1 MNIGEK
7 IKKLRTDKNLSQENI
22 YSNQSLVSQIEKGI
36 NNNPTEQTLKIMAD
50 KLDISLEEL
59 IDGTDWKVPHKLIKQ
74 SQLALS
80 ETECLVTIEDSG
92 QVIRKMKHYPRY
104 NETGDENKY
113 DPDTGYKLL
122 VECPECKRDIEKP
135 NQIFCMGCGE
145 ILLLIGRTRGWKVF
159 VREKYFW
166 DDGEEMNEKEAG
178 QFVWNSNMGIDN
190 PFGQAEGY
198 LETEYTKNIEINRFV
213 QNRLKYFLGE
223 LEKADRAMNA
233 NTMRFDDI
241 FENIIHNQQYK
252 KWFAQKADNFCWKD
266 DKQYFDIDKKP
277 IKKKKGKVLDVSGF
291 LVIEANKIKNKIIE
305 DWWLMHKFQLSYHRG
320 VQDELMRHELRLIK
334 LENEKEKSN
343 DEKLSEPKQKKEKN
357 S

>member
-145 ILLLIGRTRGWKVF
+145 ILLVLGRSTGMRLF
-159 VREKYFW
+159 IRQR
-166 DDGEEMNEKEAG
+166 D
-178 QFVWNSNMGIDN
+178 
-190 PFGQAEGY
+190 
-198 LETEYTKNIEINRFV
+198 LEIS
-213 QNRLKYFLGE
+213 L
-223 LEKADRAMNA
+223 
-233 NTMRFDDI
+233 
-241 FENIIHNQQYK
+241 
-252 KWFAQKADNFCWKD
+252 
-266 DKQYFDIDKKP
+266 
-277 IKKKKGKVLDVSGF
+277 
-291 LVIEANKIKNKIIE
+291 
-305 DWWLMHKFQLSYHRG
+305 
-320 VQDELMRHELRLIK
+320 
-334 LENEKEKSN
+334 
-343 DEKLSEPKQKKEKN
+343 
-357 S
+357 